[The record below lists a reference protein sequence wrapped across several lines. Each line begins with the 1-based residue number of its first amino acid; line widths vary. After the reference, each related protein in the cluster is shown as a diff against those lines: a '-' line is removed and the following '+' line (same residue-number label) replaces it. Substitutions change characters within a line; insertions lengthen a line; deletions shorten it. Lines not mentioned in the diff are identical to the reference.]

1 MTSIP
6 IKTPEA
12 IAELSSRQRKLSQ
25 RHRTA
30 LLLVDGTRTEI
41 QIRQMALQAGCPDT
55 CFDELVAQGMVA
67 YADVQSLMA
76 APPPVAPTPV
86 AAVTPPAPARPFEPD
101 SILSILPASLTLQP
115 SINDSILNEP
125 PTTDMGALDT
135 LPMPGH
141 DEALEEA
148 RMILIRAVR
157 AEAPMAGALTLLR
170 LRRALTRSELEALL
184 EDVELRIT
192 KPFKGLWATQ
202 TMARVRELLSTSPK
216 TFL

>member
-30 LLLVDGTRTEI
+30 LLLVDGVRTEI
-41 QIRQMALQAGCPDT
+41 QIRQMALQAGCPGI
-55 CFDELVAQGMVA
+55 CFDELVAQGMVG
-67 YADVQSLMA
+67 YADVPSVVSVS
-76 APPPVAPTPV
+76 APAPTASV
-86 AAVTPPAPARPFEPD
+86 AARSVPPERPLEPD
-101 SILSILPASLTLQP
+101 SILSILPASQTLQP

-125 PTTDMGALDT
+125 PATDMGALDT

-170 LRRALTRSELEALL
+170 LRRVVTRSELETLL

-202 TMARVRELLSTSPK
+202 TMARVRELLSTPPK
-216 TFL
+216 TLL